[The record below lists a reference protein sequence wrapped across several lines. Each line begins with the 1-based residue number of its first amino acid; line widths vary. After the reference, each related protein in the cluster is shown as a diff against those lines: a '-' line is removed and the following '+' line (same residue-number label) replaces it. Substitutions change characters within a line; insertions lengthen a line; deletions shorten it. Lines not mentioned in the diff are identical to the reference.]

1 MTDSEKFRQ
10 VAKQV
15 VDRAR
20 IGEVL
25 EQAAEHGH
33 DDGAEEALREV
44 VGDAAT
50 TIALL
55 AARRARH
62 RARSVTAEDV
72 AEAAERYRD
81 CCGDGQAA
89 MEPMIF
95 YWES

>member
-1 MTDSEKFRQ
+1 MTMDDKFRQ
-10 VAKQV
+10 IAKRV
-15 VDRAR
+15 VDQTV

-25 EQAAEHGH
+25 DQSAEHGY
-33 DDGAEEALREV
+33 DEDALEALREV
-44 VGDAAT
+44 VGDTTT

-62 RARSVTAEDV
+62 RARAVTAEDI
-72 AEAAERYRD
+72 AEAAEQYRD